1 MTFTAKM
8 TAHDIPVVILAGG
21 MGISLG
27 PLGSTVPKTM
37 VELSG
42 LPMLVH
48 LMDHYGRSGF
58 RKFII
63 CAGHHAELIKEFAAR
78 IPLIG
83 NKITITMKHGKV
95 EQQLMPES
103 RQFSHRSEWEITV
116 IDTGIDSMTG
126 SRLAQVRSY
135 VDIAPAFCVTY
146 GDTLSS
152 VDLHDLFLF
161 HASHGK
167 TGTLLAVHNPTRFR
181 ILGLADDD
189 DVIRGFSEKPV
200 LERDYIN
207 GGFYIFN
214 SAIFEVK
221 ALSSSSSCVLETAV
235 LEELISRQQLLSY
248 RHDGFWQSLDNERD
262 RNKLAAYVRESAPE
276 SL

>member
-1 MTFTAKM
+1 
-8 TAHDIPVVILAGG
+8 
-21 MGISLG
+21 
-27 PLGSTVPKTM
+27 
-37 VELSG
+37 
-42 LPMLVH
+42 
-48 LMDHYGRSGF
+48 
-58 RKFII
+58 
-63 CAGHHAELIKEFAAR
+63 
-78 IPLIG
+78 
-83 NKITITMKHGKV
+83 
-95 EQQLMPES
+95 
-103 RQFSHRSEWEITV
+103 
-116 IDTGIDSMTG
+116 
-126 SRLAQVRSY
+126 
-135 VDIAPAFCVTY
+135 VTY

-152 VDLHDLFLF
+152 VDLNDLLLF
-161 HASHGK
+161 HASHEK

-214 SAIFEVK
+214 SAIFDAK

-235 LEELISRQQLLSY
+235 LEELISRKQLLSY

-262 RNKLAAYVRESAPE
+262 RNKLAAYVRESASE